1 MVRLFAAV
9 GKVFSLPPVWIAFGV
24 TIWALIITKG
34 WQPFVDIILYA
45 IQRLAQ

>member
-9 GKVFSLPPVWIAFGV
+9 GKALSLPPVWIAFGV
-24 TIWALIITKG
+24 TMWAFILTKG
-34 WQPFVDIILYA
+34 WQPFMDIILYA